1 MKSLIC
7 AASIACLLVVAA
19 VASRPAGAAD
29 DGKLDSI
36 EKIMEKL
43 HKGKNSS
50 MGILKVALKRQS
62 PDWTK
67 IQKESK
73 TFATVSADLPKFDP
87 PKGDPA
93 SFKKLAKAY
102 ASNAKALET
111 AAKKEELDGTKAALR
126 KLTGSCMGCHDAH
139 KKED

>member
-19 VASRPAGAAD
+19 VAGRPAGAAD
-29 DGKLDSI
+29 DANADSI
-36 EKIMEKL
+36 EKIMDKL
-43 HKGKNSS
+43 HKGAKSP
-50 MGILKVALKRQS
+50 MGVLKGALKSQS

-87 PKGDPA
+87 PKGDAA

-102 ASNAKALET
+102 ASNAKTLQT
-111 AAKKEELDGTKAALR
+111 AAEKEDLGATKAAFR
-126 KLTGSCMGCHDAH
+126 KLGGSCQACHDAH
-139 KKED
+139 KED

>member
-7 AASIACLLVVAA
+7 AVSIACLLVVAA

-29 DGKLDSI
+29 DKKADSI
-36 EKIMEKL
+36 VKIMDKL
-43 HKGKNSS
+43 HKGKNSC
-50 MGILKVALKRQS
+50 MGVLKVALKSQS

-67 IQKESK
+67 IKKESK

-87 PKGDPA
+87 PKGDAA

-102 ASNAKALET
+102 ASNAKGLQTSAE
-111 AAKKEELDGTKAALR
+111 KEDLGATKAAFR
-126 KLTGSCMGCHDAH
+126 KLGGSCQACHDAH
-139 KKED
+139 KEE